1 MVYVR
6 GHPLDFERW
15 EEEGAKGW
23 GYQQRAALLPSGG
36 ELSGPADAYRGDA
49 GPLTTAH
56 GRKSNPLY
64 DAFIEAGRQA
74 GYAVSAD
81 LNGERQEGF
90 GPLGMT
96 VKDGVRW
103 STANAY
109 LKPAMKRPNLEVV
122 THALATRIAFEG
134 AARSASATGVAGASK
149 RRGRGARSS
158 FAAAR
163 SIRRNS

>member
-1 MVYVR
+1 MLPYFRRAESFR
-6 GHPLDFERW
+6 G
-15 EEEGAKGW
+15 A
-23 GYQQRAALLPSGG
+23 
-36 ELSGPADAYRGDA
+36 ADAYRGDA

-56 GRKSNPLY
+56 GRKRNPLY

-96 VKDGVRW
+96 IKDGVRW

-122 THALATRIAFEG
+122 THALATQDRLRWAPCG
-134 AARSASATGVAGASK
+134 RRSLPASAGASK
-149 RRGRGARSS
+149 WQGRGARSS
-158 FAAAR
+158 CAAGR
-163 SIRRNS
+163 SIRRNC